1 MNIKNNIGEQC
12 DSPEEFEEVQGKTGD
27 SSYDQGFPDKCR
39 RFDKLRIKVF
49 PANKN
54 KKHGK

>member
-1 MNIKNNIGEQC
+1 MQC